1 MAERPTIPEA
11 SRAAGVEP
19 PVGTDVRKMS
29 RVEFDRLSEERHW
42 PRGDY
47 DARRGLAEVVAEP
60 TLPHE
65 SRAGGAARFVD
76 RLCGE
81 RAVLTGAL
89 RIEWRGSVLE
99 PDASFYFAPSPER
112 GGARRV
118 GPTGGPT
125 GAPIGAGDE
134 PGLEPAPGALVAPG
148 FEEACRPEEGDAP
161 PPLVVEINRSSS
173 PARAAEKR
181 ADYFE
186 MGVQE
191 IWTWRPRDGASI
203 YRRGKDDRAETVG
216 ESGVLPGVTREDLEE
231 LWAPADWG
239 DTGRQ
244 CAAVV
249 RMVRERAGVEVRS
262 RSTAPGEVGGD
273 DDG

>member
-19 PVGTDVRKMS
+19 PVGTEVRKMS

-99 PDASFYFAPSPER
+99 PDASFYFAPGPER
-112 GGARRV
+112 GGA
-118 GPTGGPT
+118 PT
-125 GAPIGAGDE
+125 GAPTGAGDE
-134 PGLEPAPGALVAPG
+134 PGLEPAARALVAPG
-148 FEEACRPEEGDAP
+148 FDEACCPEEGHAP
-161 PPLVVEINRSSS
+161 PPLVVEINRCSS

-181 ADYFE
+181 ADYLE

-203 YRRGKDDRAETVG
+203 YRRGADGEAETVG

-231 LWAPADWG
+231 LRAPADWG
-239 DTGRQ
+239 DTGRR

-249 RMVRERAGVEVRS
+249 RTVRERAGVGVRS
-262 RSTAPGEVGGD
+262 RIATPGEGGGGE
-273 DDG
+273 DG